1 MVCWQYEHTLQI
13 ILCWRCIKRRCIIR
27 RWKDL
32 RHAAYSFWYL
42 IEKSLVFSW
51 LWLTIQ
57 DLSTKIPRIS
67 VAAKGTKKFG
77 LQVCAKRRYAK
88 HALKVNLQVSFH
100 TCTELGSRS
109 DFAISSWNS
118 SMSLSSIP
126 GFDWQQDET
135 WQRTTRV
142 FLRGFILKVFVAK
155 EHAFAWCA
163 SRMGASRRLP
173 GHPARG
179 VVRLTCF
186 ITHIRPPCQIGCVTE
201 RLLIRF
207 GVCCCC
213 CWCCHWVLSLLLLLW
228 LPLHRIVAVTNR
240 LQKSL

>member
-1 MVCWQYEHTLQI
+1 MCSRASQHQI
-13 ILCWRCIKRRCIIR
+13 MNCS
-27 RWKDL
+27 
-32 RHAAYSFWYL
+32 YSL
-42 IEKSLVFSW
+42 GAGTFSSW
-51 LWLTIQ
+51 TPCNQ
-57 DLSTKIPRIS
+57 
-67 VAAKGTKKFG
+67 
-77 LQVCAKRRYAK
+77 Q
-88 HALKVNLQVSFH
+88 
-100 TCTELGSRS
+100 LGSRS
-109 DFAISSWNS
+109 DFATSSWNS

-213 CWCCHWVLSLLLLLW
+213 C
-228 LPLHRIVAVTNR
+228 
-240 LQKSL
+240 